1 MLGLNNADH
10 RVIGETFHMKV
21 KGEKIRESVLNAAD
35 HLFYVKGFSET
46 SFADIADK
54 AGVPKGNF
62 YYYFQSKD
70 ELLDAVV
77 DRRIEALSDRLKLWD
92 RNNDPRR
99 RIEMF
104 LSSLVEDESQQTS
117 YGCPYGSL
125 CIELAKT
132 RRDLLEKSIEMLDV
146 LRKWLAFQLRAAVVT
161 TNADALAL
169 HLLSRVQGIVL
180 ISAVYADPNF
190 LRREI
195 RQLRAWLDA
204 LPATESKQ
212 VVRRRRKAVVA

>member
-1 MLGLNNADH
+1 
-10 RVIGETFHMKV
+10 MKE
-21 KGEKIRESVLNAAD
+21 KGEKIREGVLNAAD
-35 HLFYVKGFSET
+35 RLFYVKGFSET

-54 AGVPKGNF
+54 AGIPKGNF

-70 ELLDAVV
+70 ELLEAVV
-77 DRRIEALSDRLKLWD
+77 DRRIEAISDRLKLWD
-92 RNNDPRR
+92 RNSDPRK

-104 LSSLVEDESQQTS
+104 LSSLSEDDSEQSS

-125 CIELAKT
+125 CLELAKT
-132 RRDLLEKSIEMLDV
+132 RRDLLERSVEMLDV
-146 LRKWLAFQLRAAVVT
+146 LRKWLAFQLRASVAT

-195 RQLRAWLDA
+195 RQLRVWLDN
-204 LPATESKQ
+204 LTPAEPKQ
-212 VVRRRRKAVVA
+212 IVRRRRKAIVS

>member
-1 MLGLNNADH
+1 MNE
-10 RVIGETFHMKV
+10 R
-21 KGEKIRESVLNAAD
+21 GEKIRESVLNAAD
-35 HLFYVKGFSET
+35 HLFYVKGFAET
-46 SFADIADK
+46 SFADIAIK

-70 ELLDAVV
+70 ALLEAVV
-77 DRRIEALSDRLKLWD
+77 DRRIEVLSDRLKLWD
-92 RNNDPRR
+92 RNSDPRR

-104 LSSLVEDESQQTS
+104 LSSLIEDESEQTS

-146 LRKWLAFQLRAAVVT
+146 LRKWLAFQLRAIVAT
-161 TNADALAL
+161 ADAEALSL

-180 ISAVYADPNF
+180 ISAVYADPTF
-190 LRREI
+190 LRREV
-195 RQLRAWLDA
+195 RQLRAWLDT
-204 LPATESKQ
+204 LQATGPKRI
-212 VVRRRRKAVVA
+212 VRRRRK

>member
-1 MLGLNNADH
+1 
-10 RVIGETFHMKV
+10 MKE

-35 HLFYVKGFSET
+35 HLFYVKGFSVT

-70 ELLDAVV
+70 ELLEAVV
-77 DRRIEALSDRLKLWD
+77 DRRIEELSSRLKLWD
-92 RNNDPRR
+92 RNSDPRR

-104 LSSLVEDESQQTS
+104 LSSLIENESEQTS

-125 CIELAKT
+125 CIELAKA
-132 RRDLLEKSIEMLDV
+132 RRDLLEKSIKMLDV
-146 LRKWLAFQLRAAVVT
+146 LRKWLAFQLRAAVST
-161 TNADALAL
+161 TNAEALAL
-169 HLLSRVQGIVL
+169 HLLSRVQGVVL

-195 RQLRAWLDA
+195 RQLRVWLDA
-204 LPATESKQ
+204 LPAAEPKQ
-212 VVRRRRKAVVA
+212 IARRRRKPVLV

>member
-1 MLGLNNADH
+1 
-10 RVIGETFHMKV
+10 MKE
-21 KGEKIRESVLNAAD
+21 KGEKIREGVLNAAD
-35 HLFYVKGFSET
+35 RLFYVKGFSET

-70 ELLDAVV
+70 ELLEAVV
-77 DRRIEALSDRLKLWD
+77 DRRIEAISDRLKLWD
-92 RNNDPRR
+92 RNSDPRK

-104 LSSLVEDESQQTS
+104 LSSLSEDDSEQSS

-125 CIELAKT
+125 CLELAKT
-132 RRDLLEKSIEMLDV
+132 RRDLLERSVEMLNV
-146 LRKWLAFQLRAAVVT
+146 LRKWLAFQLRACVAT

-195 RQLRAWLDA
+195 RQLRVWLDSLA
-204 LPATESKQ
+204 PAEPNQ
-212 VVRRRRKAVVA
+212 IVRRRRKAIVS